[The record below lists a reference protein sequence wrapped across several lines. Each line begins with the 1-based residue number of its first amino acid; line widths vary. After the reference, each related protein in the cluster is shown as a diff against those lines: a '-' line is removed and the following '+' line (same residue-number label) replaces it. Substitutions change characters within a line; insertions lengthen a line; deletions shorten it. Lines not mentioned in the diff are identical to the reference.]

1 MNEKFSKEIE
11 KLKKNELEILE
22 IKGPINQIKSNQ
34 KQKVSTNK
42 MTQESNFGDERL
54 G

>member
-42 MTQESNFGDERL
+42 MIRKAISGMKD
-54 G
+54 